1 MIWADLI
8 PLVIATIYVVVVFII
23 SEKVLK
29 YLSCRFS
36 LMCGGC

>member
-29 YLSCRFS
+29 TKP
-36 LMCGGC
+36 